1 MPPELS
7 EYKEMVDGL
16 TQGGCTD
23 SRTRSTDPLLQPFQ
37 LKHLTLKNRILST
50 SHTMLYAVDGAP
62 REREQ
67 SYHEEKAR
75 GGVAMTMFGGSSA
88 VAQDSATSSGV
99 LDLGNDSVIGH
110 FQRFAERIHRYD
122 CALMCQITHLGRRA
136 RTRAFDWLPSVSS
149 SRTREVDGGFP
160 KVMDRHD
167 IDRIVASY
175 GEAALR
181 CKEGGLDGC
190 EVVGQAH
197 LPEQFWSPAWNRRTD
212 QFGGSLENR
221 LRFGFMVLEEIR
233 RRVGDDFIVGIR
245 IAIDQNLEGG
255 LSRDDCLEIAQI
267 HERSGL
273 VDFLNLNFGRVDTE
287 IDYVNLMPGMSAP
300 KATYL
305 DRVRAFT
312 RNLTLPTIHACRIV
326 DAATA
331 RHAIRDGIVDM
342 VGMTRAHIAD
352 PHIVKKIEAG
362 EEERIRPCVGATF
375 CMDHRFCIHN
385 PSTGREKSLP
395 HDVPGANAGK
405 RVVVVGGGPA
415 GLEAA
420 RVSALRGHEV
430 LLLEAADHLGGQVAL
445 AARAGWRGE
454 IGGVTGWLASE
465 IGHLGVDVRLSTHA
479 GREAVTQ
486 FGPDVVI
493 IATGGLPDL
502 EWLDGH
508 ELCDTVRDILS
519 GSATVADKVLIYDE
533 LGDHAGASCAE
544 ALADKG
550 ADVELAFRGHHAAQ
564 ASGYCNYPVYLQHF
578 YEKGVTLT
586 PDRRLEKVERAGTR
600 LRSVFANE
608 LTGKIEERL
617 SDQVVVERGTVP
629 VDGLFEELKPGSCN
643 NGSIDMHRL
652 LAGSP
657 QVADG
662 RREQGFELYKVGD
675 AVSSRDIHCA
685 ILDSRRLCTA
695 L

>member
-1 MPPELS
+1 MA
-7 EYKEMVDGL
+7 
-16 TQGGCTD
+16 
-23 SRTRSTDPLLQPFQ
+23 STDPVLQPFR
-37 LKHLTLKNRILST
+37 LKHLTLKNRIMST
-50 SHTMLYAVDGAP
+50 SHTMLYAVDGVP
-62 REREQ
+62 QERYQ
-67 SYHEEKAR
+67 LYHEEKAK
-75 GGVAMTMFGGSSA
+75 GGIALTMFGGSSA
-88 VAQDSATSSGV
+88 VARDSATSSGV
-99 LDLGNDSVIGH
+99 IDVGNDSVIPH
-110 FQRFAERIHRYD
+110 FQQFAKRIHRYD

-160 KVMDRHD
+160 KVMDRGD
-167 IDRIVASY
+167 IDRIVRSY

-197 LPEQFWSPAWNRRTD
+197 LLEQFWSPAWNRRSD
-212 QFGGSLENR
+212 DFGGSLENR

-233 RRVGDDFIVGIR
+233 RKVGDNFIVGIR

-255 LSRDDCLEIAQI
+255 LSKDDCLEIARI
-267 HERSGL
+267 HEQSGL

-300 KATYL
+300 AATYL
-305 DRVRAFT
+305 DRVQAFT
-312 RNLTLPTIHACRIV
+312 RDLTLPTFHACRII

-331 RHAIRDGIVDM
+331 RHAIREGIVDM

-352 PHIVKKIEAG
+352 PHIVRKIEAG
-362 EEERIRPCVGATF
+362 EENRIRPCVGATF
-375 CMDHRFCIHN
+375 CMDHRYCIHN

-395 HDVPGANAGK
+395 HEVPEAKDRK

-430 LLLEAADHLGGQVAL
+430 ILFEARDHLGGQVAL
-445 AARAGWRGE
+445 AARAGWRRE
-454 IGGVTGWLASE
+454 IGGTTDWLAGE
-465 IGHLGVDVRLSTHA
+465 IDHLGVDVRLSTTA
-479 GREAVTQ
+479 DRDAVTALE
-486 FGPDVVI
+486 PEVVI

-502 EWLDGH
+502 DWLVGH
-508 ELCDTVRDILS
+508 EHCDNVWGILS
-519 GSATVADKVLIYDE
+519 GDTRIAKRVLVYDE

-544 ALADKG
+544 VLADKG
-550 ADVELAFRGHHAAQ
+550 ATVELAFRGHHAAKT
-564 ASGYCNYPVYLQHF
+564 SGYCNYPVYLQHF
-578 YEKGVTLT
+578 YEKGVTLV
-586 PDRRLEKVERAGTR
+586 PDVRLVKVDRAGKR
-600 LRSVFANE
+600 LRSTFANE
-608 LTGKIEERL
+608 LTGKLEERL

-629 VDGLFEELKPGSCN
+629 VEQLFDELRADSCN
-643 NGSIDMHRL
+643 DGTADTDKL
-652 LAGSP
+652 LAGLP
-657 QVADG
+657 QESADQ
-662 RREQGFELYKVGD
+662 RNSGFELYKVGD

-685 ILDSRRLCTA
+685 MLDSRRLCRA

>member
-1 MPPELS
+1 MP
-7 EYKEMVDGL
+7 V
-16 TQGGCTD
+16 Q
-23 SRTRSTDPLLQPFQ
+23 DPLLRPFR
-37 LKHLTLKNRILST
+37 LKHLTLKNRIIST
-50 SHTMLYAVDGAP
+50 SHTMLYGVDGAP
-62 REREQ
+62 QEREQ
-67 SYHEEKAR
+67 LYHEEKAR
-75 GGVAMTMFGGSSA
+75 GGIAMTMFGGSSA

-99 LDLGNDSVIGH
+99 LNLGNDSIIPH
-110 FQRFAERIHRYD
+110 FQRFAERIHAYD

-160 KVMDRHD
+160 KVMDRAD
-167 IDRIVASY
+167 IDRIVAAY
-175 GEAALR
+175 GEAAWR
-181 CKEGGLDGC
+181 CREGGLDGC

-212 QFGGSLENR
+212 EFGGSLENR

-233 RRVGDDFIVGIR
+233 KKVGDDFIVGVR

-255 LSRDDCLEIAQI
+255 LSKEDCLEIAQI
-267 HERSGL
+267 HERTGL

-300 KATYL
+300 RAPYL

-312 RNLTLPTIHACRIV
+312 RELTLPTFHACRIV

-331 RHAIRDGIVDM
+331 RRVIDEGIVDM

-352 PHIVKKIEAG
+352 PHIVRKIEAR

-385 PSTGREKSLP
+385 PSTGREKTLP
-395 HDVPGANAGK
+395 HDIPGAQARK

-420 RVSALRGHEV
+420 RVSAARGHEV
-430 LLLEAADHLGGQVAL
+430 LLLEAADCLGGQVAL
-445 AARAGWRGE
+445 AAKAGWRRE
-454 IGGVTGWLASE
+454 IGGVTDWLAGE
-465 IGHLGVDVRLSTHA
+465 IGHLGVDVRLSTQA
-479 GREAVTQ
+479 DREIVTAL
-486 FGPDVVI
+486 GPDVVI

-502 EWLDGH
+502 DWLDGH
-508 ELCDTVRDILS
+508 EHCDSVGDILS
-519 GSATVADKVLIYDE
+519 GSAAVEKKVLVYDE
-533 LGDHAGASCAE
+533 LGDHAGASVAE
-544 ALADKG
+544 FLAERG
-550 ADVELAFRGHHAAQ
+550 AEVELVFRGHHAAER
-564 ASGYCNYPVYLQHF
+564 SGYCNYPVYLQHF
-578 YEKGVTLT
+578 YEKGVTLI
-586 PDRRLEKVERAGTR
+586 PDQRLERVERSGTK

-608 LTGKIEERL
+608 LTGGMAERL

-629 VDGLFEELKPGSCN
+629 ADDLFEELRPGSCN
-643 NGSIDMHRL
+643 DGAVDPARL
-652 LAGSP
+652 LAGLP
-657 QVADG
+657 QTADG
-662 RREQGFELYKVGD
+662 RSDGGFELYKVGD

-685 ILDSRRLCTA
+685 ILDSRRLCRA

>member
-1 MPPELS
+1 MAS
-7 EYKEMVDGL
+7 
-16 TQGGCTD
+16 Q
-23 SRTRSTDPLLQPFQ
+23 DPLLQPFQ
-37 LKHLTLKNRILST
+37 LKNLTLKNRIMST

-62 REREQ
+62 QEREQ
-67 SYHEEKAR
+67 LYHEEKAK
-75 GGVAMTMFGGSSA
+75 GGIALTMFGGSSA
-88 VAQDSATSSGV
+88 VAQDSATASGV
-99 LDLGNDSVIGH
+99 INVGNDSVIPH
-110 FQRFAERIHRYD
+110 FRQFAARIHRYD

-136 RTRAFDWLPSVSS
+136 RTRAFDWLPSVSA

-160 KVMDRHD
+160 KVMDRDD
-167 IDRIVASY
+167 IDRIVGSY

-197 LPEQFWSPAWNRRTD
+197 LPEQFWSPAWNWRTD
-212 QFGGSLENR
+212 EFGGSLENR

-233 RRVGDDFIVGIR
+233 RKVGDDFIVGIR
-245 IAIDQNLEGG
+245 IAIDQNLAGG
-255 LSRDDCLEIAQI
+255 LSKDDCLEIAQL
-267 HERSGL
+267 HEQSGL

-300 KATYL
+300 AATYL
-305 DRVRAFT
+305 DRVQEFARD
-312 RNLTLPTIHACRIV
+312 LTLPTFHACRII

-331 RHAIRDGIVDM
+331 RHAIREGIVDM
-342 VGMTRAHIAD
+342 VGMTRAHISD
-352 PHIVKKIEAG
+352 PHIVRKIEAG

-375 CMDHRFCIHN
+375 CMDHRYCIHN

-395 HDVPGANAGK
+395 HEVPATTARK

-430 LLLEAADHLGGQVAL
+430 VLLEAANHLGGQVAL
-445 AARAGWRGE
+445 AARAGWRRE
-454 IGGVTGWLASE
+454 IGGITHWLAGE
-465 IGHLGVDVRLSTHA
+465 IEHLGVDIRLAIQA
-479 GREAVTQ
+479 GRGTVTTLD
-486 FGPDVVI
+486 PDVVV

-508 ELCDTVRDILS
+508 EHCDNVRDILS
-519 GSATVADKVLIYDE
+519 GQVQVAKNVLIYDE
-533 LGDHAGASCAE
+533 LGDHAGASCTE
-544 ALADKG
+544 VLADAG
-550 ADVELAFRGHHAAQ
+550 ARVELAFRGHHAAN

-586 PDRRLEKVERAGTR
+586 PDLRLHKVERAGDQ
-600 LRSVFANE
+600 LCAIFANE
-608 LTGKIEERL
+608 LTGKIDKRL
-617 SDQVVVERGTVP
+617 SDQIIVERGTVP
-629 VDGLFEELKPGSCN
+629 VDQLFDELRAESCN
-643 NGSIDMHRL
+643 NGTADMDKL
-652 LAGSP
+652 LAGLP
-657 QVADG
+657 QVSDLQ
-662 RREQGFELYKVGD
+662 RNNGFELYKVGD

-685 ILDSRRLCTA
+685 MLDSRRLCRA